1 MFEIKYSL
9 SGNASSDVTKADETD
24 LRYNLFLGSLI
35 LKTQKKSIIIDW
47 DWIPLIDFA
56 ICLLAIC
63 NNLLTKIKGE
73 EEFEF
78 TESDA
83 KVFFQR
89 NGDRIKIVTSFSD
102 QVLEM
107 SFEEFQKGVKMFYK
121 NLLFEIV
128 GKVQEIKYNSSFI
141 EYLKEAGKL

>member
-1 MFEIKYSL
+1 MFEVKYSF
-9 SGNASSDVTKADETD
+9 SDNVSSDIIKADETD

-63 NNLLTKIKGE
+63 NNLLTKMKGE

-78 TESDA
+78 TESDS
-83 KVFFQR
+83 KVFFQK
-89 NGDRIKIVTSFSD
+89 NGDRIKIITSFSD
-102 QVLEM
+102 EVLEM
-107 SFEEFQKGVKMFYK
+107 SFEEFQSAVKMFYK
-121 NLLFEIV
+121 SLLFEIV
-128 GKVQEIKYNSSFI
+128 GKVQEIKNNSSFI
-141 EYLKEAGKL
+141 EYLKEAEQL